1 MKNEIEPTND
11 FDIQPIDVDELMQFV
26 RETALIGIP
35 KELLGITIGDLIKM
49 DNSNV
54 VVTDKKISVTVNNDE
69 YEVTL
74 IIKKKGKKKNDET
87 L

>member
-11 FDIQPIDVDELMQFV
+11 FDIQPIDELMQFI

-35 KELLGITIGDLIKM
+35 KELLDITIGDLIKT